1 MSLITPDFGLLF
13 WMTLIFGI
21 VFFILAKFG
30 FPMITGMVKKRSDSI
45 EKSLSEAEAARKA
58 LAQLAEE
65 QKRLIDQ
72 AKKEQSRIIN
82 EASAAGEKI
91 IADAKEEARV
101 QTEAMI
107 EKAREDIRI
116 ERESAMREVRGQVAS
131 LSVDIAEKLVR
142 GHLEAS
148 QKQGALLDKL
158 IEKARNG
165 QNVN

>member
-13 WMTLIFGI
+13 WMTLIFAI
-21 VFFILAKFG
+21 LFFLLAKFG
-30 FPMITGMVKKRSDSI
+30 FPMITGMVKKRSDHI
-45 EKSLSEAEAARKA
+45 EKSLSDAEQARQA
-58 LAQLAEE
+58 LSELARE

-91 IADAKEEARV
+91 IAEAREEARV

-107 EKAREDIRI
+107 EKAREEIRV

-142 GHLEAS
+142 GHLESS
-148 QKQGALLDKL
+148 QKQRSL
-158 IEKARNG
+158 IDSLIDEARSDRGLN
-165 QNVN
+165 